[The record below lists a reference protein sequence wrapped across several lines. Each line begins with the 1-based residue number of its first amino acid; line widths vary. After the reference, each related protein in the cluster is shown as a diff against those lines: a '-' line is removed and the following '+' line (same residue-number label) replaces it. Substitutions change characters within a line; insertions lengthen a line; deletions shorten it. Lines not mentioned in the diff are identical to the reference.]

1 MSKSTYALAAAALM
15 ALGSVSPAL
24 GHEGKSA
31 LLRAQLSGFNEVIS
45 SVGGAVF
52 SDGSGRFRGRIA
64 ANQQSIG
71 YQLTY
76 QVVETVATADTQYV
90 NQAHLHFGQR
100 HTTGGI
106 IAWLCDSADNPS
118 PVASTPTC
126 PVRAALSRGPSRPL
140 MSWRWLARVSWP
152 VTSRL
157 WWRRSGPGPFTP
169 TFTRMPSGLENCAAK
184 STIGV
189 TTD

>member
-1 MSKSTYALAAAALM
+1 MSKSTYTLAAAALM

-45 SVGGAVF
+45 AGGAVF

-126 PVRAALSRGPSRPL
+126 PSPGGTVKGTLTAADVVALAGQGILAGDLAALVEAVRAGAIYANVHTDAFGAGELRGQVHDR
-140 MSWRWLARVSWP
+140 
-152 VTSRL
+152 
-157 WWRRSGPGPFTP
+157 GH
-169 TFTRMPSGLENCAAK
+169 
-184 STIGV
+184 
-189 TTD
+189 D